1 MGFFGRI
8 MISNQNIQESFKDN
22 NNTDQSNEKYKFS
35 FVKDLIDFE
44 AKENTFWRKGKVVS
58 VRDMLEEIVEM
69 QKEWRCS

>member
-22 NNTDQSNEKYKFS
+22 NNADQSNEKYKFS